1 MAKRK
6 KSMVLLPPAK
16 RDIKKGY
23 DWYEEQ
29 RHAMGDVFL
38 ERVEECLASIRRNP
52 KAFQLVAKD
61 ARRAVV
67 KQFPYVV
74 FFKTEDKVIYVYAV
88 FHTSQDPQKWMDRL
102 DD

>member
-6 KSMVLLPPAK
+6 ALVMLPPAK
-16 RDIKKGY
+16 RDVRKGY

-29 RHAMGDVFL
+29 RPGLGDVFL
-38 ERVEECLASIRRNP
+38 KRVEECLASIRRNP
-52 KAFQLVAKD
+52 KAFQAVAKD

-74 FFKTEDKVIYVYAV
+74 FFKIEEKITYVYAV
-88 FHTSQDPQKWMDRL
+88 FHTSQDPQKWLDRL

>member
-6 KSMVLLPPAK
+6 SPVLLPPAK
-16 RDIKKGY
+16 RDVMKGFH
-23 DWYEEQ
+23 WYEEQ
-29 RHAMGDVFL
+29 KPGLGDVFL

-52 KAFQLVAKD
+52 KAFRPVAKD
-61 ARRAVV
+61 ARRAIV

-74 FFKTEDKVIYVYAV
+74 FFKIEDKVIYVYAV
-88 FHTSQDPQKWMDRL
+88 FHTSQDPQKWMDRF